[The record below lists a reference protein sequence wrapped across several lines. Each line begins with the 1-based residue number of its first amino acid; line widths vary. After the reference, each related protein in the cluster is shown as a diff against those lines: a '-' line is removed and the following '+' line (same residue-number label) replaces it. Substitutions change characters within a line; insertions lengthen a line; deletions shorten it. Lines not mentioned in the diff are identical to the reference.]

1 MILSSRISGL
11 CRFRDLGLKAGLCV
25 LALYVSGCHQ
35 PDAPEY
41 FGFKDVKVEAM
52 SGQQTNLSATL
63 KFFNPNR
70 FDLKLKRAEVDVSLN
85 GKPAGHSVLDST
97 IFIPGRDTFYVPVS
111 MQVDLRSVFSN
122 ALQMLMDK
130 QVTIALDGRVHL
142 KKGLIPI
149 SRPFHYEGRQDIS
162 TLLPSGN

>member
-1 MILSSRISGL
+1 MFSERYLIFFFELRCFLRYYVILQNTLKEHMILSSRISGL

-97 IFIPGRDTFYVPVS
+97 IFIPGRDTFYV
-111 MQVDLRSVFSN
+111 
-122 ALQMLMDK
+122 
-130 QVTIALDGRVHL
+130 
-142 KKGLIPI
+142 
-149 SRPFHYEGRQDIS
+149 
-162 TLLPSGN
+162 